1 MVHVEQRMF
10 TDAEQIAAVTPNET
24 GDGLILKT
32 SELDDTT
39 GTTVRT
45 RLYLTLEEAE
55 ELSSMLISLVSKL
68 HGLKVKSK

>member
-1 MVHVEQRMF
+1 MVYVEQRMF
-10 TDAEQIAAVTPNET
+10 TDAEQIVTVGPNESE
-24 GDGLILKT
+24 DGLILKT
-32 SELDDTT
+32 SEVDESALD
-39 GTTVRT
+39 T

>member
-1 MVHVEQRMF
+1 MVYVEQRMF
-10 TDAEQIAAVTPNET
+10 TDAEQIVAVGPNET
-24 GDGLILKT
+24 EDGLILKT
-32 SELDDTT
+32 SELDGSAD
-39 GTTVRT
+39 T